1 MEKIETTNAEKQR
14 ERRGGQRGGA
24 YNDDSLLTDRNG
36 RTSRIRWINCEIT
49 TVNVNNKWN
58 NII

>member
-14 ERRGGQRGGA
+14 ERRGGLRGGA

-36 RTSRIRWINCEIT
+36 RTTRIRWINCVIT
-49 TVNVNNKWN
+49 TVNVKN
-58 NII
+58 